1 MLGFQILSNI
11 QTMNSAVLQEIV
23 QKGGARYR
31 TATQHVVDCLREA
44 IATGAL
50 PEGEAL
56 VQDEIALALGVS
68 RTPIRE
74 ALRML
79 EAEGWVDFLPHRGA
93 VVSTLSS
100 DEIRQIFEI
109 RFALESLA
117 LRQSVPLLV
126 AADFDRLAGILREL
140 DGETDAGAW
149 LALHRRFHM
158 GLYARA
164 NARLLGL
171 IEDQYDAVER
181 YLRIEFVAMNT
192 ADDDIA
198 EHRAILAA
206 CRSGDI
212 EGAIRLCEP
221 HIVGGGADLA
231 EALDRRR
238 KGDAA

>member
-1 MLGFQILSNI
+1 
-11 QTMNSAVLQEIV
+11 
-23 QKGGARYR
+23 
-31 TATQHVVDCLREA
+31 
-44 IATGAL
+44 
-50 PEGEAL
+50 
-56 VQDEIALALGVS
+56 VS

-79 EAEGWVDFLPHRGA
+79 EAEGWIDFLPHRGA
-93 VVSTLSS
+93 VVSTLSA

-126 AADFDRLAGILREL
+126 PADFDRLAGILRAM

-149 LALHRRFHM
+149 LALHREFHM
-158 GLYARA
+158 GLYTHA
-164 NARLLGL
+164 NERLRRL
-171 IEDQYDAVER
+171 IEEQHDAVER

-192 ADDDIA
+192 ADDDSA
-198 EHRAILAA
+198 EHSAILTA
-206 CRSGDI
+206 CRTGDI
-212 EGAIRLCEP
+212 DAAIRLFEP

-238 KGDAA
+238 KGMAA